1 MAKEMSAW
9 EKKVRKALIDRD
21 MNIPELAAEVGF
33 NITYLY
39 DVFSGA
45 RPGEKLKAAVNDFL
59 GLEGE

>member
-1 MAKEMSAW
+1 MAKEMSTW

-33 NITYLY
+33 NVSYLY

-45 RPGEKLKAAVNDFL
+45 RPGEKVKAAVNDFL
-59 GLEGE
+59 GIEGD